1 MNSYHI
7 KKHRINKLHIPET
20 YDINKIQ
27 LGIPVTANE
36 AAIVG
41 LKEVGHIVLPSGK
54 FGPQSK
60 RNAYGYSY
68 ADKSKPK
75 ERRYVSTNWIYP
87 HGNTNAS
94 KMAVDIY
101 KPCYPK
107 VEVEAYGIELQLYE
121 GADNQRYVIV
131 NMTDEIRKDHMKEAI
146 NLMLEIYKECY
157 VYDGVISVD
166 KTIKKQRCSWEM
178 LPQGEMPSRHV
189 KKQLKAMNQNSDTYD
204 IARLNY
210 IEEYNAATC
219 VEGINGFKGY
229 YAYLF
234 EKHCVLECAIYGNAT
249 YIIPKDNWEVMSQKT
264 KKELIDEKVLIAK
277 LEHNQN
283 WKRNIAG
290 VFKKLG
296 IINEKREGKSLL

>member
-68 ADKSKPK
+68 TDKSKPK

-94 KMAVDIY
+94 EIAVDIHN
-101 KPCYPK
+101 PCYPK
-107 VEVEAYGIELQLYE
+107 IEVEAYGIVLQLY
-121 GADNQRYVIV
+121 
-131 NMTDEIRKDHMKEAI
+131 
-146 NLMLEIYKECY
+146 
-157 VYDGVISVD
+157 
-166 KTIKKQRCSWEM
+166 
-178 LPQGEMPSRHV
+178 
-189 KKQLKAMNQNSDTYD
+189 
-204 IARLNY
+204 
-210 IEEYNAATC
+210 
-219 VEGINGFKGY
+219 
-229 YAYLF
+229 
-234 EKHCVLECAIYGNAT
+234 
-249 YIIPKDNWEVMSQKT
+249 
-264 KKELIDEKVLIAK
+264 
-277 LEHNQN
+277 
-283 WKRNIAG
+283 
-290 VFKKLG
+290 
-296 IINEKREGKSLL
+296 

>member
-68 ADKSKPK
+68 TDKSKPK

-94 KMAVDIY
+94 EIAVDIH

-107 VEVEAYGIELQLYE
+107 IEVEAYGIELQLYE
-121 GADNQRYVIV
+121 GDDNQQYVIV
-131 NMTDEIRKDHMKEAI
+131 NMTDEIRIDHMKEAI
-146 NLMLEIYKECY
+146 NLMLEIYGECY
-157 VYDGVISVD
+157 VYDGVLVSIKQSKGRDVTGKCFRRERCQVD
-166 KTIKKQRCSWEM
+166 M
-178 LPQGEMPSRHV
+178 
-189 KKQLKAMNQNSDTYD
+189 
-204 IARLNY
+204 
-210 IEEYNAATC
+210 
-219 VEGINGFKGY
+219 
-229 YAYLF
+229 
-234 EKHCVLECAIYGNAT
+234 
-249 YIIPKDNWEVMSQKT
+249 
-264 KKELIDEKVLIAK
+264 
-277 LEHNQN
+277 
-283 WKRNIAG
+283 
-290 VFKKLG
+290 
-296 IINEKREGKSLL
+296 

>member
-1 MNSYHI
+1 M
-7 KKHRINKLHIPET
+7 
-20 YDINKIQ
+20 
-27 LGIPVTANE
+27 
-36 AAIVG
+36 
-41 LKEVGHIVLPSGK
+41 PSGK